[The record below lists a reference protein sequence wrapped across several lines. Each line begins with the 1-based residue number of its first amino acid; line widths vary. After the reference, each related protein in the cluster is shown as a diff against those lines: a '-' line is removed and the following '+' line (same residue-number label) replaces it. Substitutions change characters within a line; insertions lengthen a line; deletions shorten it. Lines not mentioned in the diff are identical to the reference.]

1 MNTMRF
7 ASRAGT
13 TIDHRLNIRRRLF
26 EYRNNQK
33 TKTTPSRIQLNQIQT
48 KNYRIPL
55 TIN

>member
-33 TKTTPSRIQLNQIQT
+33 QKQHHPEFN
-48 KNYRIPL
+48 
-55 TIN
+55 